1 VITVRVYEGDGCD
14 VAEDRDRAV
23 AAIADPSKLVWV
35 DGCDVTDDEL
45 HWLGT
50 SFGLHEL
57 EVEDIRERGQRAKLE
72 RYPDHS
78 FIVAYARS
86 GGDELAE
93 VDIAVGPSWLVTVR
107 ERGTGGEIFDVQAVH
122 DRYDRFRSV
131 DEGVGFLLYTVLDT
145 LVDQY
150 FDVVDEFEERLE
162 EIETTLFEI
171 GPPKGGALQ
180 QELLQ
185 LRRRLINLRRR
196 VVPLR
201 DVVMGILRREVADV
215 QGDALLYFED
225 VLDHL
230 LRVLDQIDTEREL
243 MGNVVDASL
252 ALMSNKMNQVMK
264 KMTSWGAILIVA
276 TLIAG
281 IYGMNFDNM
290 PELHWRFGYLAALG
304 TMVLATGALY
314 TWFKHKDWL

>member
-14 VAEDRDRAV
+14 VVEDRDAAV
-23 AAIADPSKLVWV
+23 AAIGDPSTLVWV
-35 DGCDVTDDEL
+35 DACDVTDDEL
-45 HWLGT
+45 HWLAD

-78 FIVAYARS
+78 FIVAYARTA
-86 GGDELAE
+86 GEALTE
-93 VDIAVGPSWLVTVR
+93 VDLAVGPSWLVSVR
-107 ERGTGGEIFDVQAVH
+107 ERTSDGAIFDIDAVH

-131 DEGVGFLLYTVLDT
+131 DQGVGFLLYTILDT
-145 LVDQY
+145 LVDDY
-150 FDVVDEFEERLE
+150 FDVVDAFEERLE

-185 LRRRLINLRRR
+185 LRRQLIYLRRR
-196 VVPLR
+196 IVPLR

-230 LRVLDQIDTEREL
+230 LRLLDQIDTEREL

-281 IYGMNFDNM
+281 IYGMNFENM
-290 PELHWRFGYLAALG
+290 PELHWRYGYLAALG
-304 TMVLATGALY
+304 TMALATSGLY
-314 TWFKHKDWL
+314 AWFKHKDWL